1 MNTGEIVKSIRFDE
15 KTVEK
20 VQKLAD
26 ESERNFSAQ
35 VRYMITKYIEITE
48 RK

>member
-26 ESERNFSAQ
+26 ESERNFSALN
-35 VRYMITKYIEITE
+35 RISI
-48 RK
+48 

>member
-35 VRYMITKYIEITE
+35 VRYKITKYIEIIE
-48 RK
+48 PK